1 MLDQAFGFLS
11 HELAIDLGSANT
23 LIYMRGRGIV
33 VEEPSVVA
41 VERPRSGARVLAFG
55 LEAKRM
61 VGRTPEHI
69 TAIRPVRE
77 GVIHDFPLAESLLHA
92 CLERTLGGRSLV
104 RPRVVAAVPHGTNE
118 VQRRAVADSA
128 RSAGCREVI
137 LIDALLAA
145 GLGCDLPVHD
155 PIGSLVVNIG
165 AGTTEVGVLALGG
178 VATSTT
184 LTLAGDDIDAAIA
197 QWVRDKHN
205 LLIGERTA
213 EEIKLA
219 VGCARPPEQRRIIQI
234 TGRDLREGI
243 PREIN
248 LTSNEISE
256 AIQPP
261 LKRIMD
267 IIQQTLAR
275 TGPELAADIF
285 EHGMILCGGTS
296 KLPELD
302 RLLAETTGLPVL
314 VAKDPLRC
322 VAIGAGRMLDEPDLL
337 ERAAL

>member
-1 MLDQAFGFLS
+1 M
-11 HELAIDLGSANT
+11 
-23 LIYMRGRGIV
+23 
-33 VEEPSVVA
+33 
-41 VERPRSGARVLAFG
+41 
-55 LEAKRM
+55 
-61 VGRTPEHI
+61 
-69 TAIRPVRE
+69 
-77 GVIHDFPLAESLLHA
+77 
-92 CLERTLGGRSLV
+92 
-104 RPRVVAAVPHGTNE
+104 AA
-118 VQRRAVADSA
+118 AM
-128 RSAGCREVI
+128 
-137 LIDALLAA
+137 
-145 GLGCDLPVHD
+145 
-155 PIGSLVVNIG
+155 
-165 AGTTEVGVLALGG
+165 
-178 VATSTT
+178 
-184 LTLAGDDIDAAIA
+184 A
-197 QWVRDKHN
+197 QWVRDKHD